1 MPDFAVDEMSVD
13 KAFYTALKL
22 HVYSTLHGNL
32 LQELLRGETV
42 QMSDDVKLQ
51 VGRFTARK
59 TSNLFVPGDN
69 GAGKPGSSSE
79 FYGFTSHKVR
89 EKLKTLDEDEVLDYQ
104 GKGLRDAHIY
114 GWDEPLKHWEIC
126 SFMRFRRYVRS
137 DLTLMFELARA
148 FHEFGTSAFT
158 LNELFE
164 LYRSVHEDEYATTR
178 WGRRKWKKLKDKP
191 EYLRLVKDRLESLVD
206 EDLVTQSGDKFAVKS
221 DARDAVHHFDLF
233 ANGTPFH
240 PSLEMCQACPLEQL
254 CEAGSTQELVQS
266 FNDGHIEI
274 QES

>member
-22 HVYSTLHGNL
+22 HVYSTLHGSL
-32 LQELLRGETV
+32 LRELLKGETV
-42 QMSDDVKLQ
+42 EVTDDVKLQ

-69 GAGKPGSSSE
+69 GAKPGSSSE

-89 EKLKTLDEDEVLDYQ
+89 EKLKDLDEEEVLEYE

-114 GWDEPLKHWEIC
+114 RWDQPLKHWEIC
-126 SFMRFRRYVRS
+126 SFMRFRRYAPD
-137 DLTLMFELARA
+137 DLTLLFELSRA

-158 LNELFE
+158 FNEFFE
-164 LYRSVHEDEYATTR
+164 VYKGIHEDEFATTR

-191 EYLRLVKDRLESLVD
+191 EYLRLVKGRI
-206 EDLVTQSGDKFAVKS
+206 EDLVDADLVTAAGEKFAVQA

-233 ANGTPFH
+233 VNGTPFH
-240 PSLEMCQACPLEQL
+240 PSLDMCQACPLEEL
-254 CEAGSTQELVQS
+254 CEAGSTQELVRS

-274 QES
+274 EQS